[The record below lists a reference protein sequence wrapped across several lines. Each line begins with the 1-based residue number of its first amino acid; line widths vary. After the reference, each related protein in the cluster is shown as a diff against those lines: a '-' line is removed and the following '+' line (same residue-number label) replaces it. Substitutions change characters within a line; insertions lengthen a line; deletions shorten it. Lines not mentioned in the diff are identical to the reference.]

1 MERGTER
8 VVALVDMDCFYV
20 QVEQKFNPQL
30 KGKPCVVVQYK
41 GWRGGGIIAVSYE
54 ARAFGVSRNMRGDE
68 ARKLCPE
75 LLLARVPEAHGKAD
89 LTRYREASVQVLD
102 VMARFAIV
110 ERASIDEAYMDLT
123 DALASRISALHGRP
137 LVPDDLPGTHVEGW
151 PRDREVDAAGEGD
164 PAGVGGVEIDR
175 ETRRVRG
182 LAEWLSS
189 LGAEEDGE
197 GGAAATNGELRL
209 AMGATLVAE
218 MRAAVEAE
226 TGFQCSAGIAHNKT
240 LAKLACGMN
249 KPNKQTVLSL
259 SSIPKLFATLPI
271 SKIRHLGG
279 KLGSSVVETLGVE
292 TMGQL
297 VEFTEGALQAH
308 FGEKTGS
315 WLHDLC
321 RGVEFEPVRPRQ
333 LPKSIG
339 CSKNFMGREALDTKE
354 KVQHWLQQLSLELE
368 ERLSKDRDMNNR
380 VAKLLTAGVRLSGDQ
395 RYWGLSRSCPLAR
408 YDARRIASDA
418 LALIAASNT
427 AGAQH
432 AEWSPAVTC
441 LYLSATKFSDSASSS
456 GGIASFLTGDA
467 SATQSLAPPT
477 QKPLPPPPSATP
489 EGQRNG
495 WSPAAT
501 DKPGILAFFRRTA
514 SRLDGLRAGSETP
527 VHALTCDLP
536 TKSIE
541 GSCPEPQTRLPAR
554 SPQNVISSFFQRR
567 ALGATTAET
576 TTTAESSFVAEHPCD
591 AAVGKSL
598 GTQAK
603 DITAGSA
610 DPNQEM
616 HDSSKAASEA
626 VNQVECE
633 KEHGKTASAANKEGN
648 DGGFE
653 FLNKNEDECGF
664 AALAGDDGG
673 FGSSSRRMDRSTSQ
687 DPEGGSASWSTS
699 EDYVLCEKCNAR
711 VLVWEMP
718 EHTDYH
724 FARNLQDSFSAASP
738 IVPHGQ
744 HLSPAPPPPKHS
756 QRGKVTRKKTG
767 ENPAA
772 KRQRTSGNF
781 GTLDAFFKKS
791 PG

>member
-1 MERGTER
+1 MERGAER

-123 DALASRISALHGRP
+123 GALASRISALHGRP

-164 PAGVGGVEIDR
+164 PAGVGGVEIDK

-197 GGAAATNGELRL
+197 GGAAATNVELRL
-209 AMGATLVAE
+209 AMGAALVAE

-249 KPNKQTVLSL
+249 KPNKQTVLSP

-271 SKIRHLGG
+271 GKIRHLGG
-279 KLGSSVVETLGVE
+279 KLGSSVAETLGVE

-297 VEFTEGALQAH
+297 VEFTEGTLQAR

-380 VAKLLTAGVRLSGDQ
+380 VAKLLTVGVRLNGDQ
-395 RYWGLSRSCPLAR
+395 RYLGLSRSCPLAR
-408 YDARRIASDA
+408 YDARRITSDA

-427 AGAQH
+427 AGAQQ
-432 AEWSPAVTC
+432 AASPAVTC

-456 GGIASFLTGDA
+456 GGIASFLTGDT
-467 SATQSLAPPT
+467 SATQSLASPT

-489 EGQRNG
+489 EDQRNDR
-495 WSPAAT
+495 SPVAT
-501 DKPGILAFFRRTA
+501 DKPGILPFRRTA

-527 VHALTCDLP
+527 VQALTCDLP
-536 TKSIE
+536 SKSIE
-541 GSCPEPQTRLPAR
+541 GSCPEPQTRVPAR
-554 SPQNVISSFFQRR
+554 SPQKVISSFFQRR
-567 ALGATTAET
+567 ALGATVAEA
-576 TTTAESSFVAEHPCD
+576 TTTAESSFVAENSCD
-591 AAVGKSL
+591 APVEKSV

-610 DPNQEM
+610 DPNQEI
-616 HDSSKAASEA
+616 HDSSKADLEA
-626 VNQVECE
+626 VNHVE
-633 KEHGKTASAANKEGN
+633 K
-648 DGGFE
+648 
-653 FLNKNEDECGF
+653 
-664 AALAGDDGG
+664 
-673 FGSSSRRMDRSTSQ
+673 SSSMDRSTSE
-687 DPEGGSASWSTS
+687 DREGGSASCSTS
-699 EDYVLCEKCNAR
+699 EDYVLCEKCNTR

-724 FARNLQDSFSAASP
+724 FARDLQDSFSAASP
-738 IVPHGQ
+738 IVPRGQ
-744 HLSPAPPPPKHS
+744 HLSPAPPPPRHS

-772 KRQRTSGNF
+772 KRQRTSGNV

>member
-1 MERGTER
+1 
-8 VVALVDMDCFYV
+8 
-20 QVEQKFNPQL
+20 
-30 KGKPCVVVQYK
+30 
-41 GWRGGGIIAVSYE
+41 
-54 ARAFGVSRNMRGDE
+54 
-68 ARKLCPE
+68 
-75 LLLARVPEAHGKAD
+75 
-89 LTRYREASVQVLD
+89 
-102 VMARFAIV
+102 
-110 ERASIDEAYMDLT
+110 
-123 DALASRISALHGRP
+123 
-137 LVPDDLPGTHVEGW
+137 
-151 PRDREVDAAGEGD
+151 
-164 PAGVGGVEIDR
+164 
-175 ETRRVRG
+175 
-182 LAEWLSS
+182 
-189 LGAEEDGE
+189 
-197 GGAAATNGELRL
+197 
-209 AMGATLVAE
+209 
-218 MRAAVEAE
+218 
-226 TGFQCSAGIAHNKT
+226 
-240 LAKLACGMN
+240 
-249 KPNKQTVLSL
+249 
-259 SSIPKLFATLPI
+259 
-271 SKIRHLGG
+271 
-279 KLGSSVVETLGVE
+279 
-292 TMGQL
+292 
-297 VEFTEGALQAH
+297 
-308 FGEKTGS
+308 S

-527 VHALTCDLP
+527 
-536 TKSIE
+536 
-541 GSCPEPQTRLPAR
+541 
-554 SPQNVISSFFQRR
+554 RR

-633 KEHGKTASAANKEGN
+633 KEHGKTASAANK
-648 DGGFE
+648 
-653 FLNKNEDECGF
+653 
-664 AALAGDDGG
+664 
-673 FGSSSRRMDRSTSQ
+673 

-791 PG
+791 P

>member
-1 MERGTER
+1 MERGAER

-123 DALASRISALHGRP
+123 GALASRISALHGRP

-164 PAGVGGVEIDR
+164 PAGVGGVEIDK

-197 GGAAATNGELRL
+197 GGAAATNVELRL
-209 AMGATLVAE
+209 AMGAALVAE

-249 KPNKQTVLSL
+249 KPNKQTVLSP

-271 SKIRHLGG
+271 GKIRHLGG
-279 KLGSSVVETLGVE
+279 KLGSSVAETLGVE

-297 VEFTEGALQAH
+297 VEFTEGTLQAR

-380 VAKLLTAGVRLSGDQ
+380 VAKLLTVGVRLSGDQ
-395 RYWGLSRSCPLAR
+395 RYLGLSRSCPLAR
-408 YDARRIASDA
+408 YDARRITSDA

-427 AGAQH
+427 AGAQQ
-432 AEWSPAVTC
+432 AAWSPAVTC

-456 GGIASFLTGDA
+456 GGIASFLTGDT
-467 SATQSLAPPT
+467 SATQSLASPT

-489 EGQRNG
+489 EDQRNDR
-495 WSPAAT
+495 SPVAT
-501 DKPGILAFFRRTA
+501 DKPGILPFFRRTA

-527 VHALTCDLP
+527 VQALTCDLP
-536 TKSIE
+536 SKSIE
-541 GSCPEPQTRLPAR
+541 GSCPEPQTRFPAR
-554 SPQNVISSFFQRR
+554 SPQKVISSFFQRR
-567 ALGATTAET
+567 ALGATVAET
-576 TTTAESSFVAEHPCD
+576 TTTAESSFVAENSCD
-591 AAVGKSL
+591 APVEKSV

-610 DPNQEM
+610 DPNQEI
-616 HDSSKAASEA
+616 HDSSKSDLEA
-626 VNQVECE
+626 VNHVESE
-633 KEHGKTASAANKEGN
+633 KEHGKTAFAANKGGN

-653 FLNKNEDECGF
+653 FLNKNEDECDST
-664 AALAGDDGG
+664 ALARDDRGLE
-673 FGSSSRRMDRSTSQ
+673 SSSSMDRSTSE
-687 DPEGGSASWSTS
+687 DREGGSASCSTS
-699 EDYVLCEKCNAR
+699 EDYVLCEKCNTR

-724 FARNLQDSFSAASP
+724 FARDLQDSFSAASP
-738 IVPHGQ
+738 IVPRGQ
-744 HLSPAPPPPKHS
+744 HLSPAPPPPRHS

-772 KRQRTSGNF
+772 KRQRTSGNV